1 MDQTFNAAAKEAKA
15 KGYIKDYVVVNGD
28 GTQNQQIAQMN
39 SLILKGV
46 DAICMNAASTKSGI
60 SSIKTP
66 GYGRAWH
73 HCCSGSPLG

>member
-1 MDQTFNAAAKEAKA
+1 MVQTFNAAAEEAKA

-46 DAICMNAASTKSGI
+46 DAICMNAASAKSGI